1 MKGKHGKMVFF
12 NFLTHITK
20 HCDCMDKPFEPDIA
34 DIGILASKDPVAI
47 EKATT
52 DIIKE
57 RIGKDFFKDA
67 WPNIDYTIQIN
78 YAQEIGLGSMDYEL
92 VLC

>member
-1 MKGKHGKMVFF
+1 
-12 NFLTHITK
+12 
-20 HCDCMDKPFEPDIA
+20 MDKPYPPDIG
-34 DIGILASKDPVAI
+34 DIGILASTDPVAI
-47 EKATT
+47 EKTTT

-67 WPNIDYTIQIN
+67 WPNIDYTVQIS

-92 VLC
+92 VHYG

>member
-1 MKGKHGKMVFF
+1 
-12 NFLTHITK
+12 
-20 HCDCMDKPFEPDIA
+20 MDKPFEPDIP
-34 DIGILASKDPVAI
+34 DVGIIASRDPVAI

-67 WPNIDYTIQIN
+67 SPRIDYTIQIS

-92 VLC
+92 VYYG

>member
-1 MKGKHGKMVFF
+1 
-12 NFLTHITK
+12 
-20 HCDCMDKPFEPDIA
+20 MDKAFEPDIA

-52 DIIKE
+52 DIIRE

-67 WPNIDYTIQIN
+67 WPDIDYTIQIS
-78 YAQEIGLGSMDYEL
+78 YAQEIGLGIMDYEL
-92 VLC
+92 VPCGQ